1 MVAAHKVGAK
11 KVLEKTAGWGKGS
24 LTKYRN
30 HWQDIEPHYV
40 ANDLIE
46 AE

>member
-1 MVAAHKVGAK
+1 MVTAHKVEAK
-11 KVLEKTAGWGKGS
+11 KVLVKTGWGKGS
-24 LTKYRN
+24 LTKYRDY
-30 HWQDIEPHYV
+30 WQDIEPHYV